1 MEEKEIS
8 KISENNENNENKNS
22 KVFIKSGCIV
32 LTLFI
37 TYELLVYF
45 FAEKLNLFAIILFY
59 LPIAPF
65 IFIFNLFGFN
75 YYFIW
80 ALILCIYF
88 ILGGFLGVI
97 ISNIIKRK

>member
-8 KISENNENNENKNS
+8 TISENNENKNF

-45 FAEKLNLFAIILFY
+45 FAEKLNLFAIVLFY

-65 IFIFNLFGFN
+65 VFIFNLLGFN
-75 YYFIW
+75 YYFML
-80 ALILCIYF
+80 ALILFIYF